1 MNSRKFFLA
10 TLALSLSASTLF
22 ATPAAGPPSSLESPV
37 GVWKTIDD
45 KTGKASSDVRIY
57 EENGTYFGRIQHVY
71 NAADEASTCDKC
83 KDDRKDKKVVGLV
96 IIRNMKPDNG
106 EYRGGDIL
114 DPNTGTI
121 YKCKFRLA
129 DQGRRLVVRGFL
141 GFSLIGRS
149 QTWERLQ

>member
-1 MNSRKFFLA
+1 MNRRISSLL
-10 TLALSLSASTLF
+10 TLALYLSASALLAAPT
-22 ATPAAGPPSSLESPV
+22 AVPASSLDSPV

-57 EENGTYFGRIQHVY
+57 EQNGTYFGRIQHVY
-71 NAADEASTCDKC
+71 NAADEASICDKC
-83 KDDRKDKKVVGLV
+83 KDDRKNKKVLGLV
-96 IIRNMKPDNG
+96 VMRNMKLDNG

-114 DPNTGTI
+114 DPDTGSI
-121 YKCKFRLA
+121 YKCTFRLA

-149 QTWERLQ
+149 QTWERIK